1 MGQRKKLRESCD
13 AALRPLYAEGAAVCS
28 ELEPSAASA
37 ASASEHAPTAA
48 VPQQMLPGPRFVWT
62 VRVAA
67 PCARRPV
74 PSSAQ
79 SPSRQRHFQFPRSG
93 RAAPPRSS
101 PPLRLLG
108 ARVKLLT
115 EAEAQA
121 AQRPADQRTFV
132 VRYAGG

>member
-93 RAAPPRSS
+93 RAAPPRWKL
-101 PPLRLLG
+101 PLRLPSTHFYRSLFSYFPPSAG
-108 ARVKLLT
+108 QAPPSGCSAR
-115 EAEAQA
+115 ASS
-121 AQRPADQRTFV
+121 
-132 VRYAGG
+132 